1 MKAVLLR
8 LSKGERATLPPDLQV
23 HLVAA
28 RYGQTP
34 DQVRDWPADDFLR
47 AVHFLKVTR
56 G

>member
-1 MKAVLLR
+1 MRAAILKLAKGDRAAVPYRLR
-8 LSKGERATLPPDLQV
+8 L

-34 DQVRDWPADDFLR
+34 DQVRDWPADDF
-47 AVHFLKVTR
+47 ADACSFMEVT